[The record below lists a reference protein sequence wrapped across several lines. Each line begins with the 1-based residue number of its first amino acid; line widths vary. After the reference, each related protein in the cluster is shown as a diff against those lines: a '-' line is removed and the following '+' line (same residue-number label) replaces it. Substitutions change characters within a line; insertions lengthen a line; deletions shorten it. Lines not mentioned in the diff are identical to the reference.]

1 MNKMKKRNLVTF
13 IKGIILM
20 QLFLVII
27 IVGVTYDFDI
37 SKLKTA
43 QLTALTLPAA
53 RVTIDEQSASQ
64 LLAQSSVS
72 LAAVQNDTSWRT
84 YWSRRAPE
92 DMMVSNLRM
101 LASRGTV
108 PRYSRTSENTEQVKP
123 VSDPEASNISNQYA
137 EILKD
142 HSVVFYCTHSAE
154 TYIPDSGQARLEGK
168 RGLVNDVAGILAR
181 NMEKGGAAAECID
194 TMHDCPDYN
203 QSYTRSRE
211 TVKSV
216 IQSHADLL
224 ALFDIHRDSIPGQE
238 EGETINVD
246 GKPCARILIIVGTNE
261 RKPHPYWR
269 ENLAFAEKI
278 SKTAEAMYPGLIKGI
293 KTKAGTYN
301 QEYYSHALLLEFGSD
316 RNSYKEVQYAA
327 DLFSEVLLKV
337 LSEETD

>member
-1 MNKMKKRNLVTF
+1 MKKHNLFTF
-13 IKGIILM
+13 IKGMILM
-20 QLFLVII
+20 QLFLVIL
-27 IVGVTYDFDI
+27 IVGVTGDFDI
-37 SKLKTA
+37 GRWKKA
-43 QLTALTLPAA
+43 QLIALTLPAA
-53 RVTIDEQSASQ
+53 RVTIDEQGASQ

-72 LAAVQNDTSWRT
+72 LAAAEDSNSWRT

-101 LASRGTV
+101 LASRGAV
-108 PRYSRTSENTEQVKP
+108 SPYSRINEKIEQTQP
-123 VSDPEASNISNQYA
+123 AAEPEASSIISDQYA
-137 EILKD
+137 ESLKN

-154 TYIPDSGQARLEGK
+154 TYIPDSGQARLDGK
-168 RGLVNDVAGILAR
+168 RGLVNDVAETLAR
-181 NMEKGGAAAECID
+181 NLGKGGAAAECID
-194 TMHDCPDYN
+194 TLHDCPDYN

-216 IQSHADLL
+216 IQSHADLM

-238 EGETINVD
+238 VGDTITID

-278 SKTAEAMYPGLIKGI
+278 SKTGEAMYPGLIKGV

-301 QEYYSHALLLEFGSD
+301 QEYFSHALLLEFGSD
-316 RNSYKEVQYAA
+316 RNSYEEARYAA
-327 DLFSEVLLKV
+327 ELFSEVLLKV
-337 LSEETD
+337 LSEETK